1 LVRRS
6 PTETN
11 PPAWE
16 RLRPHLG
23 LDGPGLVALSGGA
36 DSSVLL
42 GALIRAGQEVTAAT
56 FASPLHP
63 GGELEAAKR
72 LTARLGVAHVVIP
85 EKPLADPDF
94 AANPPE
100 RCYLCKKRRLDAL
113 GRLSRERGLAFCLA
127 GTLAS
132 DLAAYRPGLKASAEA
147 GALTP
152 LAAAGFDKDDVFA
165 LGRWLGLE
173 EWLQPAS
180 ACLAS
185 RVVYHQP
192 LTAELLDAISRAEE
206 LVCRVA
212 GAALGAIRVRVHGRL
227 ARIEL
232 EPEALPALLEPA
244 GRVEVAD
251 GLRRLGFVYV
261 TVDLAGFSS
270 GSMDR
275 LLKEA
280 ADGPL

>member
-1 LVRRS
+1 M
-6 PTETN
+6 
-11 PPAWE
+11 
-16 RLRPHLG
+16 
-23 LDGPGLVALSGGA
+23 ALSGGA

-63 GGELEAAKR
+63 ARELAAARK
-72 LTARLGVAHVVIP
+72 LTARLGVEHLVIP
-85 EKPLADPDF
+85 EEPLADPDF
-94 AANPPE
+94 AANPPG
-100 RCYLCKKRRLDAL
+100 RCYLCKKRRLAAL
-113 GRLSRERGLAFCLA
+113 GRLARERGLALCIE

-132 DLAAYRPGLKASAEA
+132 DLSAYRPGLKASAEA
-147 GALTP
+147 GTLTP

-185 RVVYHQP
+185 RVTYHQP
-192 LTAELLDAISRAEE
+192 LTPPLLEAVSRAEE
-206 LVCRVA
+206 LVCRVV

-232 EPEALPALLEPA
+232 SPEALPALSEPA
-244 GRVEVAD
+244 GRAEVAD
-251 GLRRLGFVYV
+251 GLRRLGFAYV
-261 TVDLAGFSS
+261 TLDLAGFSS

-275 LLKEA
+275 LLKDKA
-280 ADGPL
+280 NGPI